1 MSEHTGNTQPIPPI
15 KEDDTQPIKPVKK
28 ARRWR
33 PILLSILGVIVLLF
47 LGGLGGYESGVKN
60 RVDTQSQLTSQ
71 QLSQQYQYTLV
82 DEQFGRYE
90 SAKERLDYIIQNDP
104 SYPGAQAELAK
115 VLVQMSIPTATPT
128 AVPTST
134 PDMRGEQS
142 LFATAQQLIAAGNW
156 ANALTELDQ
165 LRKQDRNYNTSQV
178 DGMYYY
184 TLRNYGVN
192 MIQQQCNLETGIYEL
207 SLAERFAPLDR
218 DANGLRAAARDYIN
232 AASFFG
238 VNWQQSVASLA
249 QVAPGYPSLCD
260 GTMNA
265 GQRYQIALMRYGDQ
279 LVSQGQYCEAYKQYQ
294 AAQAIGNLDAAAAK
308 GSNQATQQCYPA
320 TEAPVSTATGAAATS
335 EAPTTAAPTKAEPPT
350 EAPTAEPSSTPS
362 K

>member
-1 MSEHTGNTQPIPPI
+1 MSEHTGNTQPLQPI

-28 ARRWR
+28 ARHWR

-320 TEAPVSTATGAAATS
+320 TEVPATAGATV
-335 EAPTTAAPTKAEPPT
+335 EAPTGSVPTSKPADTAVPPT
-350 EAPTAEPSSTPS
+350 AVPSETPTP
-362 K
+362 